1 MKTKVLLAVSL
12 VLNLALTGVLL
23 WFVNHRPVPAVA
35 PAPPTPP
42 ASSGSAAPEPS
53 SKPETVV
60 AAKPAQPFDW
70 RMVESED
77 YKQYIA
83 NLRAIGCPEETIR
96 DIIIADVNKLFA
108 SRRQALKISTN
119 RFEYWKSGS
128 FFAGMFDPE
137 RIEQEQALAREK
149 RELLRELLGVAPDEK
164 PDLFGGFNPFEAMLD
179 FLPSE
184 KQTAVLEL
192 LQKMQARMIRGFRG
206 GAPDAEGLGQVRTA
220 QKEMEAEL
228 AKILTPQELEEYQ
241 LRMSPTA
248 MAMRMQL
255 SSFEPTEEEFRK
267 IFAVRKTF
275 DDQFNPMEAATL
287 DTAEREKMNAARR
300 EMEAQLKSVLGEA
313 RYAEYERAQDWTYQG
328 IYRVAQRQGLPK
340 DSADKVYD
348 MQKIAQDQTRKVQQD
363 PTLSP
368 EQRQAAIE
376 AIRTETANSIRAVLG
391 EKGFQAYQRLPG
403 AFARGGGNP

>member
-12 VLNLALTGVLL
+12 ALNLVLAGALL
-23 WFVNHRPVPAVA
+23 WPAKHRSAPGATPAAPTAPARTAPAV
-35 PAPPTPP
+35 PEK
-42 ASSGSAAPEPS
+42 SSM
-53 SKPETVV
+53 PETIV
-60 AAKPAQPFDW
+60 AAKPAQSFDW

-108 SRRQALKISTN
+108 SRRQALKTSTN

-149 RELLRELLGVAPDEK
+149 RELLKELLGVAPEEK

-179 FLPSE
+179 FLPSD
-184 KQTAVLEL
+184 KQTAVLEV
-192 LQKMQARMIRGFRG
+192 LQKMQARMLRGFRDG
-206 GAPDAEGLGQVRTA
+206 SPDAESISQFRNA

-255 SSFEPTEEEFRK
+255 SSFEPTEDEFRK
-267 IFAVRKTF
+267 IFAVRKKF
-275 DDQFNPMEAATL
+275 DDQFNPMDAATR
-287 DTAEREKMNAARR
+287 DAAEREKMNAARR

-328 IYRVAQRQGLPK
+328 IYRVVQRQGLPK
-340 DSADKVYD
+340 ESAVRVYE
-348 MQKIAQDQTRKVQQD
+348 MQKIAQEQTRKVQQD
-363 PTLSP
+363 PTLNP

-376 AIRTETANSIRAVLG
+376 GIRTETANSIRAVLG
-391 EKGFQAYQRLPG
+391 ERGFEAYQRLPG
-403 AFARGGGNP
+403 SFARAGGNP

>member
-12 VLNLALTGVLL
+12 VLNLALTGALL

-42 ASSGSAAPEPS
+42 ASSGPAAPEPS

-60 AAKPAQPFDW
+60 AAKPTQPFDW

-108 SRRQALKISTN
+108 SRRQALKTSTN

-137 RIEQEQALAREK
+137 RIEKEQALAREK

-313 RYAEYERAQDWTYQG
+313 RYAEYERAQDRTYQG